1 MAPKVSILAAALAA
15 LVSAQYATAEL
26 YISPVLR
33 AAVQPTTPAPA
44 VRPYVAPLAVTPA
57 GARPVS
63 AVSTVSTSPAPLVVP
78 TPAPVVATTAPVT
91 PARDTSLY
99 GKSVP
104 LGVAMQNLIPDR
116 ASWSVVFEPGTE
128 DRQVSWKGA
137 RDWREALNQISRNH
151 GMTIGINEPGKRIAV
166 TYSPG
171 MNAKLAQPGTNV
183 WQLKAGNSLRE
194 NLIAWGEKAGWQV
207 DWSRTQVD
215 YPIDHA
221 ATLVGQFSGEGG
233 VVDRVLSATQSRETP
248 LVGRFYTGNHVV
260 VIEESGYK
268 AQDAK
273 RPSVDDS
280 L

>member
-1 MAPKVSILAAALAA
+1 MAPKVSLLAAALAA

-33 AAVQPTTPAPA
+33 AAVQPTTPPAPA
-44 VRPYVAPLAVTPA
+44 PRPYVAPLAVKPQVAPA
-57 GARPVS
+57 VS
-63 AVSTVSTSPAPLVVP
+63 SVSTVPAAPAPSVVA
-78 TPAPVVATTAPVT
+78 TAAPAPVA

-104 LGVAMQNLIPDR
+104 LSVAMQNLIPDR

-137 RDWREALNQISRNH
+137 SNWREALSQISKNH
-151 GMTIGINEPGKRIAV
+151 GLTIGINEQGKRIAV

-171 MNAKLAQPGTNV
+171 MNAKLVQPGTNV
-183 WQLKAGNSLRE
+183 WQLKAGTSLRE
-194 NLIAWGEKAGWQV
+194 NLVAWGEKAGWQV
-207 DWSRTQVD
+207 DWSRTLVD
-215 YPIDHA
+215 YPIDHG
-221 ATLVGQFSGEGG
+221 ATLVGPFSGEGG

-248 LVGRFYTGNHVV
+248 LIGRFYTGNHVV

-273 RPSVDDS
+273 RPNVDDS
-280 L
+280 I